1 MKKVKMIV
9 IMPVLIIALLA
20 IVIAA
25 ACVGS
30 ANIPYLTAGKIIAS
44 DIPFLKDLVSLEDVP
59 NKYITIVN
67 NIRFPRIIVSGC
79 VGMALA
85 LVGGAYQGIL
95 GNPLADPNILG
106 VSSGAAAGA
115 TIAIVF
121 GTSSGMLGLSFTSI
135 CAFIGALITVA
146 LVFFLSLRKGKTSDI
161 RLLLTGTAMSSA
173 LSAFISLVM
182 SLDKDNLER
191 IYLWTLG
198 SFSAS
203 NWSKVKFIV
212 LFSSICSVVVLLFAR
227 ELDIIAVGSDTAVTL
242 GVATGKVKSVII
254 LVSTMLV
261 ASAVSVSGII
271 GFVGLIVPH
280 CVRMLFGAS
289 HRRLLPASMVLGAM
303 FMIFCDSIS
312 RTIIAP
318 TEVPVGVVTAVFGA
332 PYFIFLLHKSGK

>member
-1 MKKVKMIV
+1 M
-9 IMPVLIIALLA
+9 
-20 IVIAA
+20 
-25 ACVGS
+25 
-30 ANIPYLTAGKIIAS
+30 T
-44 DIPFLKDLVSLEDVP
+44 
-59 NKYITIVN
+59 
-67 NIRFPRIIVSGC
+67 
-79 VGMALA
+79 
-85 LVGGAYQGIL
+85 
-95 GNPLADPNILG
+95 
-106 VSSGAAAGA
+106 
-115 TIAIVF
+115 
-121 GTSSGMLGLSFTSI
+121 
-135 CAFIGALITVA
+135 

-318 TEVPVGVVTAVFGA
+318 SEVPVGVITAVFGA
-332 PYFIFLLHKSGK
+332 PYFIYLLHKSGK